1 MMAGTREPARPG
13 AMSLLSPLAILLSR
27 RPALVPAGAAIPAIE
42 ASMDVPAADAHRLS
56 AYRRLCGFAHDGTLP
71 ITWPHVVAMPL
82 HLRMLTSEA
91 FPIRLLGLVH
101 LHNRIESRQPLPAAR
116 PLELSGRVHGHRET
130 DRGQEIDVHTCVR
143 VDGVVAWTETSTF
156 LARRARPVRR
166 RVAPGSEDTPGSDAD
181 RARNAPA
188 GPGARDAGAAMLDS
202 AAWSAPSDTGRRY
215 ARLSGD
221 WNPIH
226 LWTPTARPF
235 GFRRPIAHGM
245 WLLGCAA
252 ARLGDTA
259 NRAPAT
265 LSVSFRLP
273 VLLPTE
279 VRLRT
284 RADAGGLEFAVVD
297 ARDARPHLTGR
308 CA

>member
-1 MMAGTREPARPG
+1 
-13 AMSLLSPLAILLSR
+13 MSLLSPLAILLSR

-82 HLRMLTSEA
+82 HLRMLTSDD

-116 PLELSGRVHGHRET
+116 PLELSGRVQGHRET
-130 DRGQEIDVHTCVR
+130 DRGQEIDVHTCAR

-156 LARRARPVRR
+156 LARRARPARR
-166 RVAPGSEDTPGSDAD
+166 EAAPGSEALAGSDAQ
-181 RARNAPA
+181 RARTAAAGPA
-188 GPGARDAGAAMLDS
+188 PGARDAGALMLD
-202 AAWSAPSDTGRRY
+202 AGAWPAPSDTGRRY

-252 ARLGDTA
+252 ARLGDAA

-265 LSVSFRLP
+265 LTASFRLP

-279 VRLRT
+279 VQLRT
-284 RADAGGLEFAVVD
+284 RADAGGLEFAVLD

-308 CA
+308 CG